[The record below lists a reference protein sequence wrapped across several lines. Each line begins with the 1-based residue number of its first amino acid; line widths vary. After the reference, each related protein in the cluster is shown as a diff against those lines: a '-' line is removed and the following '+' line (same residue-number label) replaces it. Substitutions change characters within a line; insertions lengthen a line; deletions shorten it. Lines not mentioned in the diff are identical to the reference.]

1 MSEWIARIANDIY
14 TPVAFLLILGGL
26 FFLIYS
32 RFAQYKYFKHAINVL
47 RGKYTNP
54 NDPGQINPY
63 QALSTALASTVGM
76 GNIAGVA
83 AAISIGGPG
92 ALFWMW
98 ITAFIGMSTNFFT
111 SALAVMYRGKDSA
124 GEIQG
129 GPMYVIREA
138 LGKNW
143 YPLAVLFS
151 VCCLVGCL
159 PIFQANQLT
168 QAIVDIGISSE
179 EIKAATFSFIGF
191 TISTPKFIIGLSLMI
206 IAGIVILGGIQR
218 IGSWAG
224 KMVPMMIVLYF
235 LSVFAILIMHI
246 TDIPHYLWMIVQDA
260 FSANH
265 YHGNPIL
272 GGIVGSLIITGVRR
286 ASFSNEAGIGTAPMA
301 LGASKSAQPI
311 REGLVSM
318 LSPAIDTLIVCTLT
332 ALAILAT
339 GVWLPSTTIK
349 GQINFGT
356 SLNQGEIQEY
366 KVNFSS
372 LTFKPN
378 EIVNLTEIG
387 KLSIDKNGLYEFIPA
402 HLNDHCPLG
411 THPFNGDPKITY
423 QLKVNDGIEKREHTI
438 KTTPEGVTA
447 TAMAFNSALPG
458 FGKYILLT
466 CAFFFA
472 ITSVFSYSYYG
483 GKSLSFLFGVKA
495 SKWYN
500 YFYLVTIVLGAVAEM
515 ADIINIIDIAYALM
529 AIPTM
534 VSGFLLA
541 PKVLKE
547 AKRYFAD
554 LKAREG

>member
-235 LSVFAILIMHI
+235 LSVFTILIMHI
-246 TDIPHYLWMIVQDA
+246 TEIPQYLWLIVTDA
-260 FSANH
+260 FSAEN
-265 YHGNPIL
+265 YHGQPALGGIL
-272 GGIVGSLIITGVRR
+272 GGLIVAGVRR
-286 ASFSNEAGIGTAPMA
+286 ASFSNEAGIGTAPLA
-301 LGASKSAQPI
+301 LGASKSTEPI

-339 GVWLPSTTIK
+339 GVWQTTDA
-349 GQINFGT
+349 N
-356 SLNQGEIQEY
+356 
-366 KVNFSS
+366 
-372 LTFKPN
+372 
-378 EIVNLTEIG
+378 
-387 KLSIDKNGLYEFIPA
+387 
-402 HLNDHCPLG
+402 
-411 THPFNGDPKITY
+411 
-423 QLKVNDGIEKREHTI
+423 
-438 KTTPEGVTA
+438 GVTL
-447 TAMAFNSALPG
+447 TSMAFQSALPG

-483 GKSLSFLFGVKA
+483 SKSLSFLFGVKA

-500 YFYLVTIVLGAVAEM
+500 YFYLITVVLGAIASM
-515 ADIINIIDIAYALM
+515 QDIMNIIDIAYALM

-534 VSGFLLA
+534 VSGFILA
-541 PKVLKE
+541 PKVMKE